1 MIMGLETGALMN
13 EINVLIKG
21 IPESFF
27 PLPCEDISVG
37 SLQSRR
43 GLLPEPDYAGSSI

>member
-1 MIMGLETGALMN
+1 MGLETGALMN

-27 PLPCEDISVG
+27 PLPCEDMMR
-37 SLQSRR
+37 SLKDN
-43 GLLPEPDYAGSSI
+43 LHPTMLVP